1 MDALARMATCDLLA
15 ISDAPMP
22 PPSIFLSSKLIDYL
36 GAHRPVFALTP
47 EGVTQELVQRAGGW
61 AVSPD
66 DPANVARTLSEAI
79 REISARKIQP
89 SERVRDDYRIDR
101 IGGRFRDVLDQT
113 IAAMGKT
120 AQ

>member
-1 MDALARMATCDLLA
+1 
-15 ISDAPMP
+15 
-22 PPSIFLSSKLIDYL
+22 
-36 GAHRPVFALTP
+36 
-47 EGVTQELVQRAGGW
+47 VTQELVQRAGGW